1 MAGQTGPKSTWQLTV
16 TIRVATTRFRS
27 PATQNHKPVGNSSDL
42 GEVSSWRQAA
52 RGFRPR
58 ARQVPKTDASVILL
72 SVPRSDRVPPLTLRL
87 MTRWRRLRSAGLLSD
102 GTSGSATKT
111 QSSPYPVRGRP
122 LMWCSMRRHSL
133 SWTADGSARKG
144 RQMASSFRSQASWAT
159 RLRPIHLTK
168 SELLPPISERLT
180 SQNRAARID
189 YVM

>member
-16 TIRVATTRFRS
+16 TVRVATTRFRS

-87 MTRWRRLRSAGLLSD
+87 ITRWRRLRSAELLSD
-102 GTSGSATKT
+102 GTSGSSTKT

-122 LMWCSMRRHSL
+122 IVVVLNAPAQFVLDSRRVSQERA
-133 SWTADGSARKG
+133 ADGQQLPLPGRLGNTPSANSPH
-144 RQMASSFRSQASWAT
+144 Q
-159 RLRPIHLTK
+159 I
-168 SELLPPISERLT
+168 
-180 SQNRAARID
+180 
-189 YVM
+189 